1 MNGPVLLVEDTPSL
15 RLIYAA
21 ALRREGLRVL
31 EAGTAEEGDRLFD
44 AERPGTVLLDLM
56 LPDRAGLDLM
66 GGMLARAPDTPVI
79 VVTAD
84 GSIDRAVTAM
94 RGGAIDFL
102 VKPFSEERLVA
113 SVRNAVAANRPG
125 APRAARPP
133 DAGGED
139 FASLLGDS
147 PVMQEI
153 GARIRAVARSTATVF
168 VTGESGTGKELC
180 ARAIHA
186 ASPRA
191 AGPFVPLNCG
201 AIPQQ
206 LHDSEVFGH
215 LEGAF
220 PGALADKEGA
230 AAAADGGTLFL
241 DEICESSPPLQTKLV
256 RFLQSATILPMGAAV
271 PRRVDVRIVCA
282 TRRDPLQE
290 VQQGRFR
297 EDLYYRLHVVP
308 IHMPP
313 LRERAD
319 DVLEI
324 ARHALARLATEEG
337 KRFEGLSEEV
347 AALFR
352 ALPWPGNVRQL
363 LNVLRHVAVLHDGPL
378 VTPGM
383 LPEDLRPPPGGPR
396 GDPSGGAPAGGG
408 RPRPP
413 SDPGAAVHM
422 LGGLTLAE
430 IERLVIEAAVA
441 RHGGSL
447 PRAARELGVSPS
459 TLYRKRS
466 NWAAGH

>member
-31 EAGTAEEGDRLFD
+31 EAGTAEEGDRLFA
-44 AERPGTVLLDLM
+44 AERPGMVLLDLM

-66 GGMLARAPDTPVI
+66 REMLARAPSTAII
-79 VVTAD
+79 VVTSD

-94 RGGAIDFL
+94 RGGAMDFL

-113 SVRNAVAANRPG
+113 SIRNAEAANRPG
-125 APRAARPP
+125 APRAAVAPEA
-133 DAGGED
+133 DADVHGLD
-139 FASLLGDS
+139 HASLLGAS
-147 PVMQEI
+147 PQMQEI
-153 GARIRAVARSTATVF
+153 GARIRAVARSSATVF

-201 AIPQQ
+201 AIPQE
-206 LHDSEVFGH
+206 LHESEVFGH

-241 DEICESSPPLQTKLV
+241 DEICETSPPLQTKLV
-256 RFLQSATILPMGAAV
+256 RFLQSATILPVGATV
-271 PRRVDVRIVCA
+271 PRRVDLRIICA
-282 TRRDPLQE
+282 TSRDPMEE
-290 VQQGRFR
+290 VRQGRFR

-313 LRERAD
+313 LRERGD

-324 ARHALARLATEEG
+324 ARHALARLAAEEG

-347 AALFR
+347 ATLFR

-383 LPEDLRPPPGGPR
+383 LPDDLRAAPDDPPEHAASPPR
-396 GDPSGGAPAGGG
+396 DL
-408 RPRPP
+408 
-413 SDPGAAVHM
+413 GAAVRM

-441 RHGGSL
+441 RNGGSL